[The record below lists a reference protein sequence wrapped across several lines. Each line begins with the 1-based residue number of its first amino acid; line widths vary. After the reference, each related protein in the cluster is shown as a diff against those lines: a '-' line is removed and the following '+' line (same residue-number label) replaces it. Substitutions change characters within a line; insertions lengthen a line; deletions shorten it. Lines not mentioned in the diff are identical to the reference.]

1 MDQKELL
8 ENEVEQ
14 VLQDR
19 KENEETQEVQEAP
32 VHLVIQDDKVK
43 LEHQVLEVKPDP
55 LVHQEFLDPLAMLD
69 DQGRLELKETLDL
82 PE

>member
-1 MDQKELL
+1 LDQKELS

-55 LVHQEFLDPLAMLD
+55 LVHQEFLDPLGMLD